1 MLNLLRKVLVIAPH
15 PDDETLGVGGAISR
29 LTSQGTEVYVLI
41 MGGHLPP
48 LYKITDFKKTISE
61 TKSAFEILGVK
72 NWKVEQIPATTF
84 NNIPVAE
91 FNNLIYS
98 YIKEIKPDTV
108 FIPFPDRH
116 IDHRIT
122 FEGSMVACRP
132 IGEYHPKL
140 ILAYETLS
148 ETYWNAS
155 DIEPSFTPNFFIDI
169 SNSIQKKI
177 DALKCYH
184 SQINR
189 NLSRS
194 IDSVNA
200 LSLFRGSQNG
210 CVNAEAFKLV
220 RLIV

>member
-1 MLNLLRKVLVIAPH
+1 
-15 PDDETLGVGGAISR
+15 
-29 LTSQGTEVYVLI
+29 

-48 LYKITDFKKTISE
+48 LYKSTDFKKTISE
-61 TKSAFEILGVK
+61 SKSAFEILGVK
-72 NWKVEQIPATTF
+72 NWKAEQIPATTF
-84 NNIPVAE
+84 NNIPVAD
-91 FNNLIYS
+91 FNKLIES
-98 YIKEIKPDTV
+98 YVKEIKPDTV

-132 IGEYHPKL
+132 ISDNHPKL

-155 DIEPSFTPNFFIDI
+155 DIEPSFVPNFFIDI

-177 DALKCYH
+177 DALRCYH
-184 SQINR
+184 TQINR

-194 IDSVNA
+194 VVSVNA
-200 LSLFRGSQNG
+200 LSVFRGSQNG
-210 CVNAEAFKLV
+210 CANAEAFKLV